1 MTDREKL
8 IELLETVVSPNEVLC
23 DGEVLVSTARVADH
37 LIANGVTVQ
46 EWISASEPPKD
57 TYEYWI
63 AYKAGG
69 DYFYSTGYFDGKCW
83 RSAITHKQIPVTHWR
98 CLPQPPKGE
107 RR

>member
-1 MTDREKL
+1 MPNTREKL
-8 IELLETVVSPNEVLC
+8 IELLDSMMVDDECLSNE
-23 DGEVLVSTARVADH
+23 EIADH

-46 EWISASEPPKD
+46 EWIPASEPPKD

-83 RSAITHKQIPVTHWR
+83 RSAITHKQIPVTHWMP
-98 CLPQPPKGE
+98 LPEAPKE
-107 RR
+107 E